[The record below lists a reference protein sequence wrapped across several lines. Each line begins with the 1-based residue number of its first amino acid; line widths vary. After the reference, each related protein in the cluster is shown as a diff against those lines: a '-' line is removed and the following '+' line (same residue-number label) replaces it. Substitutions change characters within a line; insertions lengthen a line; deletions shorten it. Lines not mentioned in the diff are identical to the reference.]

1 MAPGTTSKTVLSQ
14 NDSGFTLIETL
25 IGMLIFT
32 IGILGVALMQT
43 QSLRNNSLSQ
53 ISTDNSNAA
62 MGSVERLY
70 SLPWDLVGPD
80 TYEETQGKYDEFTV
94 AFDITD
100 DVPDGSAKAMV
111 DDRGNAALRLITVTS
126 SFKESSGLNRS
137 TTLRYIKRR
146 P

>member
-1 MAPGTTSKTVLSQ
+1 MAPGITSRTVLLG
-14 NDSGFTLIETL
+14 NNRGFTLIETL

-70 SLPWDLVGPD
+70 SLPWDSVVPNV
-80 TYEETQGKYDEFTV
+80 YEETQGKFDEFTV
-94 AFDITD
+94 AYEIKDDI
-100 DVPDGSAKAMV
+100 PDGSAMAMV

-126 SFKESSGLNRS
+126 SYKESGLNRS
-137 TTLRYIKRR
+137 TTLKYIKRR
-146 P
+146 H